1 MATLR
6 AIVRLFLYALWC
18 LAWIPV
24 QWIVLRF
31 TRGPGS
37 LIIPLY
43 WHRAVCRLFNIRV
56 EIEGEPVRGRQV
68 ILTSNHVSYL
78 DIEVFSTVTPWS
90 FVAKAEVANW
100 PLFGT
105 LARLQQTAFTSR
117 SRTDA
122 HKDKNALSNMLAEG
136 KNLIIFPEGTSSDGG
151 QVLPFKSS
159 LLSAALEP
167 VPGRTL
173 LVQPVTLAI
182 LEVDGRP
189 ADTGTVRDLYAWHGD
204 MTLAPHLWAFAK
216 SKGTRIR
223 LVFHPPVDPATVTD
237 RKALAALCH
246 RAVAGGLDKVF
257 SARGWRSA
265 ADTAIF
271 PVQSPK
277 ESNDVVFVPGSQ
289 PPANLP
295 AEQIRQ

>member
-1 MATLR
+1 MASIR
-6 AIVRLFLYALWC
+6 ATIRLFLYALWC
-18 LAWIPV
+18 ALGIPA

-37 LIIPLY
+37 LVIPLY
-43 WHRAVCRLFNIRV
+43 WHRAVCRLFNIKV
-56 EIEGEPVRGRQV
+56 EIEGEPVRDRQV
-68 ILTSNHVSYL
+68 ILAANHVSYL

-122 HKDKNALSNMLAEG
+122 RRDRNALSAMLAAG

-167 VPGRTL
+167 VPGRALT
-173 LVQPVTLAI
+173 VQPVTLAI

-189 ADTGTVRDLYAWHGD
+189 ADNGKIRDLYAWHGD
-204 MTLAPHLWAFAK
+204 MTLAPHLWNFAK
-216 SKGTRIR
+216 AGGARIR
-223 LVFHPPVDPATVTD
+223 LIFHPPVDPGAVAD
-237 RKALAALCH
+237 RKVLAQLC
-246 RAVAGGLDKVF
+246 RQAVAGGLDKVF
-257 SARGWRSA
+257 SAEGWYSA
-265 ADTAIF
+265 GNEAIL
-271 PVQSPK
+271 PVLSPK
-277 ESNDVVFVPGSQ
+277 ESEDAVFVPGSQ
-289 PPANLP
+289 PPASLS
-295 AEQIRQ
+295 AEQIR